1 MCVLDNLL
9 EAVDHDLL
17 GLLQRRRELDPVL
30 DDEAHAHHR
39 VGQEHHV
46 VILSFYSVSVLKR
59 IYDFNRKFIKL
70 Y

>member
-1 MCVLDNLL
+1 MCVLHYLL

-30 DDEAHAHHR
+30 YDQAHADHG

-46 VILSFYSVSVLKR
+46 VILALDSVSVLKKH
-59 IYDFNRKFIKL
+59 KFS
-70 Y
+70 